1 MIFGFRAR
9 MFFPQKKIFKKF
21 NMYEVF
27 TYKVD
32 AMKCI
37 QTAAARGGY
46 TRYTSGT
53 IEPKK
58 LESFLYKLEDRYRIS
73 ATKQMRYR
81 AKKRGEANTTLVLL
95 QGDQKIHFW
104 LMVSPGTGAVVECEK
119 LCELKDKKNRLII
132 TSHELVR
139 VQKSDKVTWTWRMT
153 NDNYAEFEQR
163 IKNACRH
170 KNSDHIEQCF
180 YSLQRMP
187 VFSEMRKQCFA
198 LFKLLQ
204 AEYKR
209 SHKEDYPKKLIKN
222 FYGRYKVAQKID
234 AIALSRK
241 AKRNLSDLE
250 LYKLHMKRN
259 RTKYE
264 KEIIYNILDLS
275 KYFNA
280 TGAKLLNKYKLTKEE
295 IAEELKPLADFA
307 NNKIKHDNAYTI
319 RLDFENIK
327 NNLFDMIKKALVN
340 NDKNKIKSEILIKID
355 DFINQRIADDDLS
368 KYEAITRDAIRS
380 DVLHFINEN
389 ATR

>member
-1 MIFGFRAR
+1 
-9 MFFPQKKIFKKF
+9 
-21 NMYEVF
+21 MYEVF

-32 AMKCI
+32 AMKFI
-37 QTAAARGGY
+37 QTTAARGGY
-46 TRYTSGT
+46 SRYSSGT

-58 LESFLYKLEDRYRIS
+58 LETLLYKLEDRYRIS

-81 AKKRGEANTTLVLL
+81 AKKRGEANTTIVLL
-95 QGDQKIHFW
+95 QEDQNIYFW
-104 LMVSPGTGAVVECEK
+104 LMVSEGFGAVAECEK

-132 TSHELVR
+132 TGHELVR
-139 VQKSDKVTWTWRMT
+139 IQKSDKVTWTWRMT

-250 LYKLHMKRN
+250 LLKLDIKRN
-259 RTKYE
+259 KSKYE
-264 KEIIYNILDLS
+264 KEIVFNILDLTS
-275 KYFNA
+275 YFN
-280 TGAKLLNKYKLTKEE
+280 KLGEKFLNRYKLTVDE
-295 IAEELKPLADFA
+295 IKQELKPFADFA
-307 NNKIKHDNAYTI
+307 NNKIKQDNAYII

-327 NNLFDMIKKALVN
+327 INLFDMIKKALTN

-355 DFINQRIADDDLS
+355 DFINQRIDNNELS
-368 KYEAITRDAIRS
+368 QYELITRDAIRS
-380 DVLHFINEN
+380 EILHFINEN
-389 ATR
+389 AAR